1 MKTEECRENKT
12 REKMW
17 LGEAL
22 LIAGTVFIIIGIM
35 IYCRGAFQAE
45 FAQGEALVEGWGVMG
60 FGGLLLL
67 AGSLNLVIADPDI
80 LDADRSL

>member
-1 MKTEECRENKT
+1 MK
-12 REKMW
+12 EKMW

-22 LIAGTVFIIIGIM
+22 LITGAMFVVIGLM
-35 IYCRGAFQAE
+35 TYCGGAFQAE
-45 FAQGEALVEGWGVMG
+45 FVQREALVEGWSIMG

-67 AGSLNLVIADPDI
+67 AGSLNLVAADPDI

>member
-1 MKTEECRENKT
+1 M

-17 LGEAL
+17 LGETFL
-22 LIAGTVFIIIGIM
+22 TVGTVFIVIGIV
-35 IYCRGAFQAE
+35 IYCRGAFQAD
-45 FAQGEALVEGWGVMG
+45 FVRGEALVEGWGVMG

-67 AGSLNLVIADPDI
+67 AGSLNLVAADPDI